1 MSILRTDGQAALND
15 LLKAARETID
25 HYRDATE
32 LVDEKVASLFRDI
45 SRERRGFIVRLEE
58 AVRASGSLPR
68 VPDPDKEAGEM
79 LLHHVAAMIK
89 SDYAPDVFAQRI
101 DGENN
106 LAEQISEA
114 KNTTIEPPTSSLLE
128 DFAHHI
134 AETIAQ
140 LQSAQD
146 QLPPQDK

>member
-32 LVDEKVASLFRDI
+32 LVDQNSADIFRAI
-45 SRERRGFIVRLEE
+45 ARERRDFISRLED

-79 LLHHVAAMIK
+79 LIHHVAAMIK
-89 SDYAPDVFAQRI
+89 SDYAPDVFVQRI
-101 DGENN
+101 EGEES
-106 LAEQISEA
+106 LAEQVTEA
-114 KNTTIEPPTSSLLE
+114 KNTEIEIPTSRLLE

-134 AETIAQ
+134 AETITR
-140 LQSAQD
+140 LKTELDRHPAQD
-146 QLPPQDK
+146 T